1 MIPSKPIIDVIIPAY
16 NEQHAIGLVVGEVPD
31 FIRHIVVVNN
41 NSNDHTKIN
50 AIGAGALVVDEPQR
64 GYGKACLSGMAYIQ
78 GFEIQPDIVV
88 FMDADY
94 SDYPEEMSDLVY
106 PILKQNVDFVIGS
119 RAKGKRE
126 KGSMTFPQI
135 FGNWLATSLMR
146 SIYGVEFSDL
156 GPFRAIKWEKL
167 LSLCMK
173 DQNYG
178 WTIEMQ
184 IKAHQ
189 HQLLIAEVPVN
200 YKKRIGTSKV
210 SGTLKGTFLAGYKIL
225 WTIGK
230 YRLSNHR
237 VVEKMKIQ

>member
-1 MIPSKPIIDVIIPAY
+1 MFPSNPIIDVIIPAY

-31 FIRHIVVVNN
+31 YIRHIVVVNN
-41 NSNDHTKIN
+41 NSNDHTKTK
-50 AIGAGALVVDEPQR
+50 AIEAGAIVVDEPQP
-64 GYGKACLSGMAYIQ
+64 GYGKACLSGMTYIK
-78 GFEIQPDIVV
+78 GLEIQPEIVV

-94 SDYPEEMSDLVY
+94 SDFPEEMSDLIF
-106 PILKQNVDFVIGS
+106 PILEQNVDFVIGS
-119 RAKGKRE
+119 RVKGKRE

-146 SIYGVEFSDL
+146 HVYGAEFSDL
-156 GPFRAIKWEKL
+156 GPYRAIKWEKL
-167 LSLCMK
+167 LSLGMN

-200 YKKRIGTSKV
+200 YKRRIGTSKV
-210 SGTLKGTFLAGYKIL
+210 SGTIKGTFLAGYKIL
-225 WTIGK
+225 WTIAK
-230 YRLSNHR
+230 YRILKH
-237 VVEKMKIQ
+237 K

>member
-1 MIPSKPIIDVIIPAY
+1 MLPHKPIIDVIIPAY
-16 NEQHAIGLVVGEVPD
+16 NEQHAIGLVVSEVPD
-31 FIRHIVVVNN
+31 YIRHIVVVNN
-41 NSNDHTKIN
+41 NSNDHTKVN
-50 AIGAGALVVDEPQR
+50 ALEAGAIVVDEPQR
-64 GYGKACLSGMAYIQ
+64 GYGRACLSGMAYIK
-78 GFEIQPDIVV
+78 ELEVQPEIVV

-94 SDYPEEMSDLVY
+94 SDYPEEMTELLS
-106 PILKQNVDFVIGS
+106 PILNQGVDFVIGS
-119 RAKGKRE
+119 RVKGKKE

-135 FGNWLATSLMR
+135 FGNWMATSLMK
-146 SIYGVEFSDL
+146 SIFGAEYSDL

-167 LSLCMK
+167 LSLDMK

-189 HQLLIAEVPVN
+189 HQLLFAEVPVN
-200 YKKRIGTSKV
+200 YKRRIGTSKV

-230 YRLSNHR
+230 YRISQH
-237 VVEKMKIQ
+237 